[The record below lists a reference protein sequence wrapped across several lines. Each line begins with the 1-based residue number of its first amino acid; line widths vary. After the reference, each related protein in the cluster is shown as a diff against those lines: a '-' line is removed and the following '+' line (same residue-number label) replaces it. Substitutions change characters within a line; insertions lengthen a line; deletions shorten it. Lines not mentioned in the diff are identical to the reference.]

1 MIDVV
6 LLAGRL
12 LLLALLY
19 LFLFAAVRAGIGL
32 VAGQRVKGNGA
43 WTVTVVQGPR
53 ELMNAKVPV
62 TGPVVIGRSPGAD
75 IVLGDDFVSGR
86 HARIM
91 PSGDGAIVEDLG
103 STNGTVLNGQP
114 LTGSRSVRPGDTIE
128 IGSVR
133 LKVDRS

>member
-32 VAGQRVKGNGA
+32 VAGQRVKGRGTWA
-43 WTVTVVQGPR
+43 LSIVQGPR
-53 ELMNAKVPV
+53 ELMNTTVPV
-62 TGPVVIGRSPGAD
+62 TGPVVVGRSPGAD

-86 HARIM
+86 HLRVSPA
-91 PSGDGAIVEDLG
+91 GDAVIAEDLG
-103 STNGTVLNGQP
+103 STNGTLLNGRR
-114 LTGSRSVRPGDTIE
+114 LTTPTTLRPGDTID
-128 IGSVR
+128 IGAVR